1 MSWNAKGNGPTIN
14 LLTIGSD
21 QDFFALHAP
30 LPQGNEIY
38 NDAMEFSSNED
49 DIDEEALEITFLE
62 DDDDLLGNS
71 SNEE

>member
-1 MSWNAKGNGPTIN
+1 
-14 LLTIGSD
+14 
-21 QDFFALHAP
+21 
-30 LPQGNEIY
+30 
-38 NDAMEFSSNED
+38 MEFPSNED